1 MKFTPVVSAARSS
14 ERAMSTGFSFSPST
28 SATGVTEM
36 RLFTIGMP
44 NSRSIASPTATSR
57 SARRVTRS

>member
-1 MKFTPVVSAARSS
+1 MKFTPVASAARSNAS
-14 ERAMSTGFSFSPST
+14 AMATGSSLSPST

-36 RLFTIGMP
+36 RLFTMGMP
-44 NSRSIASPTATSR
+44 NSRSIASPTATRR